1 MKHIIS
7 VVVRNNS
14 SVLARVSS
22 LFGRRGFNID
32 SLSVSATEDPQIS
45 RITVVVNGDDAS
57 LDQVVK
63 QTQKLIDTIS
73 VTVLREDSSVSREL
87 LLIKVHSDQACVRP
101 VVALCDSYGA
111 GIVDI
116 SDNTMII
123 ELTGVSGKIDKFV
136 TKLLAMEPSGNRVL
150 EVCRTGITAM
160 ECGKRD
166 HETEENY

>member
-73 VTVLREDSSVSREL
+73 VTVLREENSVSREL
-87 LLIKVHSDQACVRP
+87 LLVKVHSALESVRP

-111 GIVDI
+111 GILDI

-123 ELTGVSGKIDKFV
+123 ELTGISTKIDKFIA
-136 TKLLAMEPSGNRVL
+136 KLLKMEDSGNQVL

-160 ECGKRD
+160 ECGKACAKQ
-166 HETEENY
+166 